1 MSETKKERGKR
12 EIVNLKRQRKK
23 NQRKREKKKRKR
35 RKKHKDVEQNVGIY

>member
-1 MSETKKERGKR
+1 MSETKKKRGKR

>member
-1 MSETKKERGKR
+1 MSETKKQRGKR
-12 EIVNLKRQRKK
+12 EIANLKRQRKK